1 MTDKDDKLIF
11 EAYLQEKFE
20 RDAAID
26 TIANLVS
33 TPRNDKVIISNI
45 QMILAGMTA
54 EEKYDVLIN
63 LHGKVN
69 DDMYTRM
76 IEGDLY
82 RLFVP
87 DSVQSAAPKQP
98 ESVPSDDIPQDMG
111 EISNVNEPVETHDNN
126 LNQIQNY
133 FLQKLQQVIEDSSY
147 VKGQPGLIPK
157 YISYKAQ
164 DTSET
169 TNTAHPSS
177 INIELLWALTIGGD
191 GPGRAIAV
199 KNTPVLQRM
208 PTLTGNNLDNPNM
221 EIKAV
226 LTDLPDPESWGVD
239 PDTGMPFE
247 AGHGPPEDIQRAR
260 RLLFYKVTTKEQNL
274 GEMKI
279 EVDHKGRLIMTSV
292 NEVLNKI
299 IQNIISAL
307 DQSHPNWRDFDPP
320 GPMKPFWGDG
330 PEPPSVFD
338 K

>member
-133 FLQKLQQVIEDSSY
+133 FLQKLQQVIEDSYPEAFKS
-147 VKGQPGLIPK
+147 VDQAVEER
-157 YISYKAQ
+157 KAVRQ
-164 DTSET
+164 SLNDDP
-169 TNTAHPSS
+169 AFQ
-177 INIELLWALTIGGD
+177 ALNKKVVESGK
-191 GPGRAIAV
+191 AV
-199 KNTPVLQRM
+199 K
-208 PTLTGNNLDNPNM
+208 
-221 EIKAV
+221 E
-226 LTDLPDPESWGVD
+226 
-239 PDTGMPFE
+239 
-247 AGHGPPEDIQRAR
+247 
-260 RLLFYKVTTKEQNL
+260 YEQ
-274 GEMKI
+274 M
-279 EVDHKGRLIMTSV
+279 
-292 NEVLNKI
+292 
-299 IQNIISAL
+299 AL
-307 DQSHPNWRDFDPP
+307 DQFHA
-320 GPMKPFWGDG
+320 
-330 PEPPSVFD
+330 E
-338 K
+338 